1 LKSYPAVYQNF
12 SKNIYDGL
20 FLGIEKL
27 KKYNK
32 LIMIYPGFREP
43 IGMKIGFENFCKDHQ
58 FDHEVITEFKNR
70 TIQVGEVYIIPN
82 DRDLVRVIEKS
93 KKQQLVLGKDYGV
106 ISYNETPLKKIVE
119 NGITTLSTNFEEM
132 GKIVAQM
139 ALNNKNEQI
148 ENTFS
153 LIQRNSL

>member
-1 LKSYPAVYQNF
+1 MVVYSIVLF
-12 SKNIYDGL
+12 YDG
-20 FLGIEKL
+20 
-27 KKYNK
+27 
-32 LIMIYPGFREP
+32 
-43 IGMKIGFENFCKDHQ
+43 
-58 FDHEVITEFKNR
+58 
-70 TIQVGEVYIIPN
+70 
-82 DRDLVRVIEKS
+82 DLVRVIEKS
-93 KKQQLVLGKDYGV
+93 KKQQLVLGKDYGL